1 MTPLTLPGIGPN
13 EACELQRAMVV
24 EAFAEIQHDLSAARL
39 SEATCWERLA
49 ALVSLAF
56 LAGKTEGV
64 TDLGA
69 NVQEMIH
76 RIRREL
82 T

>member
-1 MTPLTLPGIGPN
+1 MTPLALPGIGPN
-13 EACELQRAMVV
+13 EACELQRTMIG
-24 EAFAEIQHDLSAARL
+24 EAFAEIQQDAAKGAYPSQL
-39 SEATCWERLA
+39 WERLA